1 MALRATQALDVV
13 SQEQDA
19 WAADLLDRVHERTVR
34 AGTAEMAAFLQDLVG
49 QKLTAVMAGIDDPK
63 AVGKW
68 ARGERQPRGE
78 AARRLRDAFQVAT
91 LLTLGE
97 SAQTARSWFMG
108 MNPHLDD
115 RAPATVFT
123 EDPDGG
129 ARVMRA
135 ARAFLAHG

>member
-1 MALRATQALDVV
+1 MALRATQTPDI
-13 SQEQDA
+13 SHEQDA
-19 WAADLLDRVHERTVR
+19 WADDLLDRVHARTIR
-34 AGTAEMAAFLQDLVG
+34 ASTSEMAAFLQDLVG

-68 ARGERQPRGE
+68 ARGERQPRGD

-97 SAQTARSWFMG
+97 SAETAQVWLMG

-115 RAPATVFT
+115 QAPATVFA
-123 EDPDGG
+123 EYPDGG
-129 ARVMRA
+129 ARAMRA